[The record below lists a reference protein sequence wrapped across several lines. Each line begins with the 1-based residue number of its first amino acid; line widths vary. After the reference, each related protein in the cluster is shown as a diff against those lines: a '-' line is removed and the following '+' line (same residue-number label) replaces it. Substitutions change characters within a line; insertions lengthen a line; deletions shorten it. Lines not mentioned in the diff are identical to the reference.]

1 MADSVTG
8 VAVDGSSIDGIV
20 LVDKPE
26 GPTSHDVVARAR
38 RIYGTRK
45 VGHAGTLDPMAT
57 GMLVLGL
64 GKATRLLG
72 YLTAHE
78 KEYVATIRLGVST
91 ETDDAQGDVTATTST
106 QGIADDKILEVV
118 RDFRG
123 HIMQKP
129 SAVSAIKVQGKRAY
143 ARVRDGEE
151 VDIPAREVMIHD
163 LEIISIEHLA
173 DVIDMKV
180 RVVCSAGTYIRALA
194 RDIGAQLGVGGH
206 LTSLRRTRSGQ
217 FTKMVGLEAL
227 EKSPTLVSLPDA
239 VRMAFP
245 CVVITDDE
253 AVRARHGMR
262 IPAPVDAHS
271 GVNGVFTADGQV
283 ISLADNSDSE
293 LVPVVVF
300 AT

>member
-1 MADSVTG
+1 VADSVE
-8 VAVDGSSIDGIV
+8 VKPPVDGIV

-45 VGHAGTLDPMAT
+45 IGHAGTLDPMAT

-78 KEYVATIRLGVST
+78 KEYVATIRLGVAT
-91 ETDDAQGDVTATTST
+91 ETDDAQGDITATHSTSAIT
-106 QGIADDKILEVV
+106 DERILEVV

-123 HIMQKP
+123 HILQKP

-151 VDIPAREVMIHD
+151 VDLPAREVMIHD
-163 LEIISIEHLA
+163 LEIVNIEHQA

-180 RVVCSAGTYIRALA
+180 RVVCSPGTYIRALA

-206 LTSLRRTRSGQ
+206 LISLRRTRSGQ
-217 FTKMVGLEAL
+217 FTSMLDLESL

-245 CVVITDDE
+245 AVTISDDE
-253 AVRARHGMR
+253 AVRVRHGIR
-262 IPAPVDAHS
+262 IPTPVDAHS
-271 GVNGVFTADGQV
+271 GINGVFTSDGQV
-283 ISLADNSDSE
+283 ISLSENSDNE